1 MTTYEL
7 IFTEKITD
15 DYNRNSDHLL
25 RSYLHFGDR
34 PETAINRVEQRVLE
48 LRAFIQSLK
57 INPNRGTRRD
67 DLTIGLR
74 ILSDRRRA
82 VIAFLVDD
90 VKNSVTVVSIFFGG
104 EDSDVLLRD
113 NREAT

>member
-1 MTTYEL
+1 
-7 IFTEKITD
+7 
-15 DYNRNSDHLL
+15 
-25 RSYLHFGDR
+25 
-34 PETAINRVEQRVLE
+34 
-48 LRAFIQSLK
+48 
-57 INPNRGTRRD
+57 
-67 DLTIGLR
+67 LR

-104 EDSDVLLRD
+104 EDYDVLLRD